1 MTFDLRWA
9 LVILWAWTSAVL
21 WQLGMQSK
29 IKKVT
34 STVVLLKMYELIT
47 STKLGFFLHIGN
59 CPKKLPNFLFWK
71 ITLFWTSILFS
82 IMVWQG
88 SQANSLETVCACQCI
103 FIYSSIS
110 ITGPIIC
117 LQSGSL
123 QTNYPCENTR
133 LHFFE
138 IESFGL
144 NHLLGRHSFAFINSV
159 LHGYMYWKRIIL
171 ISNSKAHLC

>member
-1 MTFDLRWA
+1 MGLNFCSFMTIRYEFKNQKRW
-9 LVILWAWTSAVL
+9 LVQWYFWKCTNWSSL
-21 WQLGMQSK
+21 
-29 IKKVT
+29 
-34 STVVLLKMYELIT
+34 
-47 STKLGFFLHIGN
+47 TKWGFFTHN
-59 CPKKLPNFLFWK
+59 CPKNLLIFIQKNNLFL
-71 ITLFWTSILFS
+71 TSILFS
-82 IMVWQG
+82 IMVWWG
-88 SQANSLETVCACQCI
+88 SQTNSLETVCACQCI

-144 NHLLGRHSFAFINSV
+144 NHLLGRYSFAFINSV
-159 LHGYMYWKRIIL
+159 QHGYMYWKRIIL
-171 ISNSKAHLC
+171 ISNLMAHLR

>member
-1 MTFDLRWA
+1 MNFIFNLYKVSFLKIMRFPSSHNSQNISWCFPTPHFYGNYSKEISSFSIFVVVCCWG
-9 LVILWAWTSAVL
+9 VSVIYQILWK
-21 WQLGMQSK
+21 Q
-29 IKKVT
+29 
-34 STVVLLKMYELIT
+34 
-47 STKLGFFLHIGN
+47 
-59 CPKKLPNFLFWK
+59 
-71 ITLFWTSILFS
+71 
-82 IMVWQG
+82 
-88 SQANSLETVCACQCI
+88 CACQCI

-144 NHLLGRHSFAFINSV
+144 NQLFGRYSFACTHHHRIC
-159 LHGYMYWKRIIL
+159 MYSDSLITVTMGSQNIL
-171 ISNSKAHLC
+171 R